1 MSWEDIFK
9 ADERKDITFDAF
21 FSQMR
26 DLMNEYEKRYRSD
39 GNLKPLLKH
48 MIAECTDEL
57 ERLQ

>member
-1 MSWEDIFK
+1 MSWEDVFK
-9 ADERKDITFDAF
+9 AIENDAF

-39 GNLKPLLKH
+39 ANLKPLLKH